1 MDTLSHSPHSQ
12 ALHTYPKER
21 RPSIGPPVTAR
32 ALLRPPTST
41 VQISDESAERTDS
54 VPTARRLSM
63 THPVVVREDR
73 SESPVAGSS
82 RSPTGRGAVNT
93 SASSSTPGRTI
104 PVHPFANS
112 TAKLEVLISN
122 PDKIDVEEE
131 ARLYDELCRTYENDT
146 EDFSGNTT
154 PASGAVISNKPN
166 SKLVK
171 PKPPPPIRPPPPES
185 IFSADIFLADNTG
198 RSHSGAFA
206 QDVQIPGWTMVGDA
220 ITTPTG
226 TGSKKKAIN
235 VNSRTVGT
243 YVVYD
248 CVIITKEGTS
258 MHILKRYTAF
268 EELDHALR
276 TTVPRTLLPFIPTLP
291 PKSALARFRPAFL
304 DKRRKLLQ
312 FWLASVLLHPDLGGR
327 DVVRAWVL
335 KS

>member
-1 MDTLSHSPHSQ
+1 MNTLTQPNHSESLPPLS
-12 ALHTYPKER
+12 KER
-21 RPSIGPPVTAR
+21 RPSFGPPVISR
-32 ALLRPPTST
+32 ALRPPTST
-41 VQISDESAERTDS
+41 VQVSDEPAERTDAA
-54 VPTARRLSM
+54 PTARRLSI
-63 THPVVVREDR
+63 THPVVLRNQ
-73 SESPVAGSS
+73 SSSPPVAGPSKLPTS
-82 RSPTGRGAVNT
+82 RPVVPTSPRPATL
-93 SASSSTPGRTI
+93 
-104 PVHPFANS
+104 VHPFANS

-146 EDFSGNTT
+146 EDFSGNATPTPRHSKKTNTT
-154 PASGAVISNKPN
+154 
-166 SKLVK
+166 LVK
-171 PKPPPPIRPPPPES
+171 PKAPTPIRAPPPES

-198 RSHSGAFA
+198 NSPTGAFA
-206 QDVQIPGWTMVGDA
+206 QDIQIPGWTMVGDA
-220 ITTPTG
+220 ITSPVGAKST
-226 TGSKKKAIN
+226 KAIN

-248 CVIITKEGTS
+248 CVIQTKEGTN

-276 TTVPRTLLPFIPTLP
+276 TTVPRTLLPLIPTLP
-291 PKSALARFRPAFL
+291 PKSALARFRPAFP